1 MRRRRLPLLVA
12 TALCVT
18 LTAGLLTGCGGKKK
32 TATTTIEGI
41 PPIPTFPVPKTCT
54 SWGPAFV
61 TRFNKMATREHDPTR
76 MLSACCEST
85 ERAGIHHCFLQVGLE
100 GTASVG
106 CETVDIGAG
115 NRPAGPG
122 RYEECSKHPEL
133 ITKPR

>member
-1 MRRRRLPLLVA
+1 MRRHRLTLLVT
-12 TALCVT
+12 TAACIA
-18 LTAGLLTGCGGKKK
+18 LTAVLLTGCGGKKK
-32 TATTTIEGI
+32 TATTTDGI
-41 PPIPTFPVPKTCT
+41 PPIPTFPLPKTCT

-85 ERAGIHHCFLQVGLE
+85 ERAGVHHCFLQVGLE

-106 CETVDIGAG
+106 CETVDIGPS

-133 ITKPR
+133 ITKPH